1 MQKIILFFSALF
13 LSLSIAWGQGSVH
26 VSNLSQTT
34 GATPTLTFDI
44 SWTAPPS
51 ATPNHRD
58 SIWLFADYRIVNA
71 DGSTGAWTPASIT
84 VAMITSGAGTLI
96 TSTLP
101 GRGFFLDGHG
111 LATLNT
117 TIRVTLDAPVNE
129 RFNACVYA
137 SDWPPNATL
146 NAGGGY
152 TLKGTTPFIINNT
165 ITENTHTFAPGTCV
179 TDITDAT
186 GCPGFVRNTAFAA
199 GEILSTGETICAGG
213 TPGAINSITPFSG
226 GDNNLTY
233 SWYKDGVLISG
244 ATGENYTPPASDAA
258 AAGTHT
264 YTRKANDQTC
274 NITPIAS
281 TGSWALTV
289 QAVPTIS
296 NLT

>member
-1 MQKIILFFSALF
+1 MKRFFSTIILT
-13 LSLSIAWGQGSVH
+13 LSLTTVWGQGAVH

-51 ATPNHRD
+51 ATPSHRD

-71 DGSTGAWTPASIT
+71 DGSTGAWTSASIT
-84 VAMITSGAGTLI
+84 AATITSGAGTLI

-111 LATLNT
+111 LVTLNT
-117 TIRVTLDAPVNE
+117 TIQITLDAPANE

-146 NAGGGY
+146 NPGGGY
-152 TLKGTTPFIINNT
+152 TLKGTPPFIINNT
-165 ITENTHTFAPGTCV
+165 ITENTHTFGADTCV
-179 TDITDAT
+179 ASITDAT
-186 GCPGFVRNTAFAA
+186 ECVGFVVNTTLAA
-199 GEILSTGETICAGG
+199 GAIYTADETICTGG
-213 TPGAINSITPFSG
+213 IPSTINSITPFSG

-258 AAGTHT
+258 ATGTHT